1 MSGPAPLLDVVIV
14 IPNFNGASILGE
26 TLEALPLAAGRLS
39 TAVVLVDNASTD
51 DSVARVQSGFPEVQ
65 IIRNPENLGFAVA
78 CNRGGQ
84 TLDSRH
90 VLLLNSDVTM
100 PPGSLEALV
109 HEIDSS
115 PRLGALSPLTHWP
128 DGRVQ
133 GPPMPRWRRRQGGR
147 VSLGWLP
154 GTCLLLRRQALDAVG
169 WLDEDFFFY
178 NEDLDLSWRLR
189 RGGWQLACATRVH
202 VRHHEGVATRTDR
215 EVLVRAIREGFAGTV
230 LLARKHYPWATPVV
244 RWAVR
249 LDVNQRCAR
258 TRARMARG
266 EEPSFR
272 DLALLDAQVGLEAAL
287 HRQPGTRTPG
297 TGNPS
302 REKERV

>member
-1 MSGPAPLLDVVIV
+1 MNVDVAIV
-14 IPNFNGASILGE
+14 IPNLNGESVLPG
-26 TLEALPLAAGRLS
+26 TLAALKLAAGSLIH
-39 TAVVLVDNASTD
+39 AVVLVDNASTD
-51 DSVARVQSGFPEVQ
+51 ASVARVEAQFPEVR
-65 IIRNPENLGFAVA
+65 IIRHSENLGFAAA
-78 CNRGGQ
+78 CNAGGKA
-84 TLDSRH
+84 LDSRH

-109 HEIDSS
+109 HEFDSA

-128 DGRVQ
+128 DGREQ
-133 GPPMPRWRRRQGGR
+133 GPPMPPWHRRRDGR
-147 VSLGWLP
+147 VRLSWLP
-154 GTCLLLRRQALDAVG
+154 GTCLLLRREALDAVG

-189 RGGWQLACATRVH
+189 RAGWQLDCATWVH
-202 VRHHEGVATRTDR
+202 VYHHEGVATRSDR

-230 LLARKHYPWATPVV
+230 LLARKHYPWATHVV

-258 TRARMARG
+258 IRARMTRG

-272 DLALLDAQVGLEAAL
+272 DLALLDAQAGLEAAL
-287 HRQPGTRTPG
+287 HRQPGTRAPG